1 MKGLYYYKLVSPYPE
16 DTTKNCKLTI
26 NEIDSNFLTLKDEDI
41 KSAELV
47 REDKTLVLTR
57 QDGDKLIVDLNDV
70 VFDLSVKADTLSES
84 GATIVISFDG
94 PNGKEQVTINNLVTV
109 DNLHSIIG
117 SDILTRVINDGSLKG
132 DGTMT
137 SPLGIAAV
145 EKTGMLAPA
154 LEKIDLTNGER
165 LPEVAALGTRYVT
178 VEYVDDYGYLY
189 NGDGIEAIKSFLNDN
204 NSPWRIPTK
213 EDWDALFDSMEPSC
227 YQNHTMSKCHVE
239 LGKYAGAYLKS
250 ACGWLCQPECDCMGT
265 APDTGCTV
273 SCTPSG
279 STDYVEGDEDMGIPQ
294 YDPTSPSGVDKY
306 GMRILPCGSAA
317 LDAFDKPVADGFKAY
332 AYYWTD
338 SFVYNDV
345 AQNRYVKKFAYNK
358 GGIWQESECPS
369 VYYSIRLVKDYD
381 GQNYFDT
388 EYIGNKAY
396 KTLLFPESKQI
407 WLALNFAAD
416 EELKCESAVPCR
428 TLVNDGEINNK
439 RKVLFINE
447 WNGEYWE
454 KRMLEEG
461 DTIVIENPIFDNS
474 GDKEIEVCWKNESGG
489 TETITVVIP
498 AEVQNNVE
506 YRVYSDDEC
515 SQDLVNTDDLVI
527 ERVLKIVV
535 PIIMKGQHDLQ
546 GQIDEINSDIDA
558 ISADV
563 QSKYD
568 ELKGSIS
575 QEKEERVRGD
585 RVLYSYLVSEVS
597 ARTQADIE
605 INERIDAEISA
616 RTQADTELQENI
628 DKEIARAIG
637 EEARIEA
644 KVDALSGEVGSNY
657 DELNAK
663 IEAETERAIEAE
675 ALLQTNIDK
684 EVSARTQA
692 DEALDAKIEAETERA
707 TAREDEIEGK
717 LIDTSKN
724 PFTFKAAV
732 AEGDK
737 NLEMGSVDGKAENSV
752 QIIFDGDFGM
762 I

>member
-109 DNLHSIIG
+109 DNLYSIIG

-154 LEKIDLTNGER
+154 LEKIDLTSGGR

-189 NGDGIEAIKSFLNDN
+189 NGDGIDAIKSFLNDSK
-204 NSPWRIPTK
+204 SPWRVPTK
-213 EDWDALFDSMEPSC
+213 EDWDALLDSMEPSC

-265 APDTGCTV
+265 APDTGCTT

-279 STDYVEGDEDMGIPQ
+279 STDYVDGDDDMGIPQ

-306 GMRILPCGSAA
+306 GMRVLPCGSAA

-338 SFVYNDV
+338 SFVYNDL
-345 AQNRYVKKFAYNK
+345 AQNRYVKKFAFNK
-358 GGIWQESECPS
+358 GGVWQESECPS

-396 KTLLFPESKQI
+396 KTLLFPETKQV
-407 WLALNFAAD
+407 WLAMNFAAD
-416 EELKCESAVPCR
+416 EELKCEGAVPCR
-428 TLVNDGEINNK
+428 TLVNNGEVNNK
-439 RKVLFINE
+439 RKALFINE

-454 KRMLEEG
+454 KRMMEEG

-489 TETITVVIP
+489 TETMTVVIP

-506 YRVYSDDEC
+506 YRVYSDEEC
-515 SQDLVNTDDLVI
+515 SFDLVNTDDLVI

-535 PIIMKGQHDLQ
+535 PIAMKGQHDLQ
-546 GQIDEINSDIDA
+546 EQIDGINSDIDA

-568 ELKGSIS
+568 ELVGAVS
-575 QEKEERVRGD
+575 QEKEERVKGD
-585 RVLYSYLVSEVS
+585 RVLYGYLVSEVS
-597 ARTQADIE
+597 ARTQADMA
-605 INERIDAEISA
+605 INGRIDEEISA
-616 RTQADTELQENI
+616 RTQADSELQSNI
-628 DKEIARAIG
+628 DKETARAIA

-644 KVDALSGEVGSNY
+644 KLDALSGDVSADY
-657 DELNAK
+657 AELNAK
-663 IEAETERAIEAE
+663 IEAETNRAKEAE
-675 ALLQTNIDK
+675 TLLQSNIDN

-692 DEALDAKIEAETERA
+692 DEALGAKIGAEVERA
-707 TAREDEIEGK
+707 TAREDEIEGR

-732 AEGDK
+732 AKGGK

>member
-132 DGTMT
+132 DGTMA

-250 ACGWLCQPECDCMGT
+250 ACGWLCQPERDCMGT

-535 PIIMKGQHDLQ
+535 PIIMKGQHNLQ

>member
-132 DGTMT
+132 AGTMA

-294 YDPTSPSGVDKY
+294 YNPTSPSGVDKY

>member
-57 QDGDKLIVDLNDV
+57 QDGEKLIVDLNDV

-109 DNLHSIIG
+109 DNLYSIIG

-145 EKTGMLAPA
+145 EKTGMLASA
-154 LEKIDLTNGER
+154 LEKIDLTGGGR

-189 NGDGIEAIKSFLNDN
+189 NGDGIDAIKSFLNN
-204 NSPWRIPTK
+204 SKSPWRVPTK
-213 EDWDALFDSMEPSC
+213 EDWDALLDSMEPSC

-265 APDTGCTV
+265 APDTGCTT

-279 STDYVEGDEDMGIPQ
+279 NTDYVDGDDDMGIPQ

-306 GMRILPCGSAA
+306 GMRVLPCGSAA

-338 SFVYNDV
+338 SFVYNDL
-345 AQNRYVKKFAYNK
+345 AQNRYVKKFAFNK
-358 GGIWQESECPS
+358 GGVWQESECPS

-396 KTLLFPESKQI
+396 KTLLFPETKQV
-407 WLALNFAAD
+407 WLAMNFAAD
-416 EELKCESAVPCR
+416 EELQCEGAVPCR
-428 TLVNDGEINNK
+428 TLVNNGEVNNK
-439 RKVLFINE
+439 RKALFINE

-454 KRMLEEG
+454 KRMMEEG

-489 TETITVVIP
+489 TETMTVVIP

-515 SQDLVNTDDLVI
+515 SFDLVNTDDLVV

-535 PIIMKGQHDLQ
+535 PIVMKGQHDLQ
-546 GQIDEINSDIDA
+546 GQIDSINSDIDA

-568 ELKGSIS
+568 ELVGAVS

-585 RVLYSYLVSEVS
+585 RILYGYLVSEVS
-597 ARTQADIE
+597 ARTQADIA
-605 INERIDAEISA
+605 INERIDEEISA
-616 RTQADTELQENI
+616 RTQADSELQSNI
-628 DKEIARAIG
+628 DKETARAQA

-644 KVDALSGEVGSNY
+644 KLDALSGDVSADY
-657 DELNAK
+657 AELNAK
-663 IEAETERAIEAE
+663 IEAETNRAKEAE
-675 ALLQTNIDK
+675 TLLQSNIDN
-684 EVSARTQA
+684 ETSARTQA
-692 DEALDAKIEAETERA
+692 DEALDAKIGAEVERA
-707 TAREDEIEGK
+707 TAREDEIEGR

-732 AEGDK
+732 AKGGK